1 MQRASPFELWPAT
14 DGRLGGILMLLI
26 CTAVTMPLTK
36 RSAPQQ
42 TEWNTMSSD
51 LDSAAPTA
59 ADQTRDLGA
68 LLDAQR
74 ADFLRAGEPSAA
86 VRRDRVDRL
95 ILLLTEGADE
105 FSAALNADFGNR
117 PHHINLISEVVGILP
132 DLLAT
137 RKGLKTWMSPD
148 KLRPT
153 ALMGAPT
160 VVEKKPRGVVGVI
173 GPWNFP
179 VSLVV
184 QPAASALAAG
194 NRVMIKFSEVTART
208 ADLFAAKAEKYF
220 DPTELTVVTGGADV
234 GAAFSALPF
243 DHLFF
248 TGSPEVGALVAAAA
262 AKNLVPVTL
271 ELGGKNPAV
280 VAPDADIRA
289 TARRIMAARLANG
302 GQICLCPDYAF
313 VPRGRVHEFVDA
325 AIEKGKTAAAR
336 EGEAGLV
343 SIVDDK
349 NFARVAG
356 LIEDARTHGATI
368 RDSGTGTDAARRR
381 IAPTVVTDVTDDMR
395 ITREEVFGPVL
406 SVLPYDTIGEVCDY
420 VAARP
425 SPLAAYWY
433 GPAESG
439 LEEFRRGTISGGMTI
454 NDFAIHCAMMGAPFG
469 GVGQSGSG
477 AYHGKTGFDTF
488 THHRTVTSS
497 KLPFSM
503 ADLLTPPYSPLLKRG
518 LPVYVAL
525 QRRAAV
531 RRLARH
537 GAAR

>member
-1 MQRASPFELWPAT
+1 
-14 DGRLGGILMLLI
+14 
-26 CTAVTMPLTK
+26 
-36 RSAPQQ
+36 
-42 TEWNTMSSD
+42 MSTD
-51 LDSAAPTA
+51 LDRAAPSAAP
-59 ADQTRDLGA
+59 QTPDLRA

-86 VRRDRVDRL
+86 LRRDRIDRL

-117 PHHINLISEVVGILP
+117 PYPINLMSEVVGILP

-137 RKGLKTWMSPD
+137 RKGLKTWMRPD
-148 KLRPT
+148 KLRST
-153 ALMGAPT
+153 AFMGVPT
-160 VVEKKPRGVVGVI
+160 VVEKKPRGVVGII

-179 VSLVV
+179 IGLVA

-194 NRVMIKFSEVTART
+194 NRVMIKFSEVTERT
-208 ADLFAAKAEKYF
+208 ADLFAAKAANYF

-234 GAAFSALPF
+234 GAAFSQLPF

-248 TGSPEVGALVAAAA
+248 TGSPGVGALVAAAA
-262 AKNLVPVTL
+262 GKNLVPVTL

-280 VAPDADIRA
+280 VAPGADIGA
-289 TARRIMAARLANG
+289 TARRIMAARLTNG
-302 GQICLCPDYAF
+302 GQLCLCPDYAF
-313 VPRGRVHEFVDA
+313 VPRGRMHEFVAA
-325 AIEKGKTAAAR
+325 AIEQGKTAAAQ

-343 SIVDDK
+343 TIVDDK

-356 LIEDARTHGATI
+356 LIEDARAHGATI
-368 RDSGTGTDAARRR
+368 RDSGTGTDATRRR
-381 IAPTVVTDVTDDMR
+381 IAPTVVSDVTDDMR
-395 ITREEVFGPVL
+395 ITQEEVFGPVL

-439 LEEFRRGTISGGMTI
+439 LEQFRRGTISGGMTV
-454 NDFAIHCAMMGAPFG
+454 NDFAIHCAMMAAPFG

-488 THHRTVTSS
+488 THHRTVTTS

-503 ADLLTPPYSPLLKRG
+503 ADLLTPPYSPWLRRV
-518 LPVYVAL
+518 LPLYVAM
-525 QRRAAV
+525 QRRAAA
-531 RRLARH
+531 RRLSRS